1 MQTRGPFANPPK
13 SGFKRTIR
21 YLGASRNWS
30 FGLFAFFFVIL
41 AIISLLT
48 DVIRAG
54 QFNPVWFLI
63 SGAGFL
69 PPLIIGA
76 IYRFGFLNNRPAKSR
91 VLLNLLVAAI
101 AGASRNISVGTLS
114 LVAGLDKELLLSFR
128 LFGGSFM
135 GIAIYVLWAFANGS
149 KFEYLNS
156 LERLSKTQA
165 KLAQTRQQ
173 IPGQLTETKD
183 GLQERTREAIA
194 PQLKLIRELLGNAN
208 NVSEALEKL
217 RFTITSQI
225 RPMMAEIAS
234 NQPKQFEVRN
244 LKRFKSVKSSLP
256 DRFTLRDKIYL
267 GWSSFLETIGVS
279 IWVWVY
285 NSPNGILD
293 NAALFIIYFGVLAV
307 FKFLMPSKTKLPRF
321 NAVFYTL
328 IASLAASL
336 SNVLYIFLVLG
347 FDPGQSVMF
356 AGFALLSGV
365 IGPIILMQLA
375 VRTERRTEIEQ
386 QITDDLEALAKEN
399 SLFAQRLWVFR
410 KRWLLVLHGSVQS
423 SLTAALSR
431 LQASREVTP
440 VLLEMVKQDL
450 HRAELAVNENLQ
462 EDLDLKSGLSQLQEV
477 WSGIC
482 DVKVQISSR
491 AERAIVRSSDSAF
504 CANEI
509 IKEAISNAV
518 RHGEATEASVLLD
531 RKDDDMLI
539 IEVTNNGKPL
549 SESGNSGIGSEM
561 LNEVCLKWE
570 LSTYKKDL
578 VRLKAQL
585 PIQL

>member
-1 MQTRGPFANPPK
+1 MQTRGLFANPQK
-13 SGFKRTIR
+13 SGFKRTIL

-30 FGLFAFFFVIL
+30 FGLFAFFFAIL
-41 AIISLLT
+41 SIISLLT
-48 DVIRAG
+48 DVVRAG

-63 SGAGFL
+63 SGSGFI
-69 PPLIIGA
+69 PPLIVGL
-76 IYRFGFLNNRPAKSR
+76 IYRYGFLNNRPAKSR
-91 VLLNLLVAAI
+91 VLLNLIVAAL
-101 AGASRNISVGTLS
+101 AGASRNVSVGILS
-114 LVAGLDKELLLSFR
+114 LIAGLDQELLLSFR
-128 LFGGSFM
+128 FYGGGFM

-149 KFEYLNS
+149 KFEYLGS
-156 LERLSKTQA
+156 LDTLTKTQA

-194 PQLKLIRELLGNAN
+194 PQLKLIRDLLGDAN
-208 NVSEALEKL
+208 NASEALEKL

-234 NQPKQFEVRN
+234 NQPKPFEVRN

-256 DRFTLRDKIYL
+256 ERFTLRDKINL

-285 NSPNGILD
+285 NSPNGVLD
-293 NAALFIIYFGVLAV
+293 NLALFVIYLSVLAF
-307 FKFLMPSKTKLPRF
+307 FKFLIPSKKKLPRF

-328 IASLAASL
+328 IAASSASL

-347 FDPGQSVMF
+347 FDPGKSVMF

-386 QITDDLEALAKEN
+386 QITKDLESLAKEN

-423 SLTAALSR
+423 SLTAALTR
-431 LQASREVTP
+431 LQAAQEVTP

-450 HRAELAVNENLQ
+450 HRAESAVNANLHD
-462 EDLDLKSGLSQLQEV
+462 DLDLSSGLSQLQEV

-491 AERAIVRSSDSAF
+491 AERAIDRNPDSAF
-504 CANEI
+504 CTNEI

-518 RHGEATEASVLLD
+518 RHGEATEAKVLVD
-531 RKDDDMLI
+531 RKEDDILI
-539 IEVTNNGKPL
+539 IEVTNDGKAV

-570 LSTYKKDL
+570 LLTDKKDR
-578 VRLKAQL
+578 VRLIAEL

>member
-1 MQTRGPFANPPK
+1 MQTRGLFANPQK
-13 SGFKRTIR
+13 SGFKRTIL

-30 FGLFAFFFVIL
+30 FGLFAFFFAIL
-41 AIISLLT
+41 SIISLLT
-48 DVIRAG
+48 DVVRAG

-63 SGAGFL
+63 SGSGFI
-69 PPLIIGA
+69 PPLIVGL
-76 IYRFGFLNNRPAKSR
+76 IYRYGFLNNRPAKSR
-91 VLLNLLVAAI
+91 VLLNLIVAAL
-101 AGASRNISVGTLS
+101 AGASRNVSVGILS
-114 LVAGLDKELLLSFR
+114 LIAGLDQELLLSFR
-128 LFGGSFM
+128 FYGGGFM

-149 KFEYLNS
+149 KFEYLSS
-156 LERLSKTQA
+156 LDTLTETQA

-194 PQLKLIRELLGNAN
+194 PQLKLIRDLLGDAN
-208 NVSEALEKL
+208 NASEALEKL

-234 NQPKQFEVRN
+234 NQPKPFEVRN

-256 DRFTLRDKIYL
+256 ERFTLRDKINL
-267 GWSSFLETIGVS
+267 VWSSFLETIGVS

-285 NSPNGILD
+285 NSPNGVLD
-293 NAALFIIYFGVLAV
+293 NLALFAIYLGVLAF
-307 FKFLMPSKTKLPRF
+307 FKFLIPSKKKLPRF

-328 IASLAASL
+328 IAAASASL

-347 FDPGQSVMF
+347 FDPGKSVMF

-386 QITDDLEALAKEN
+386 QITKDLESLAKEN

-423 SLTAALSR
+423 SLTAALTR
-431 LQASREVTP
+431 LQGAQEVTP

-450 HRAELAVNENLQ
+450 HRAESAVNANLHD
-462 EDLDLKSGLSQLQEV
+462 DLDLSSGLSQLQEV

-491 AERAIVRSSDSAF
+491 AERAIDRNPDSAF
-504 CANEI
+504 CTNEI

-518 RHGEATEASVLLD
+518 RHGEATEAKVLVD
-531 RKDDDMLI
+531 RKEDDILI
-539 IEVTNNGKPL
+539 IEVTNDGKAV

-570 LSTYKKDL
+570 LLTDKKDR
-578 VRLKAQL
+578 VRLIAEL

>member
-1 MQTRGPFANPPK
+1 MQTRGLFANPQK
-13 SGFKRTIR
+13 SGFKRTIL

-30 FGLFAFFFVIL
+30 FGLFAFFFAIL
-41 AIISLLT
+41 SIISLLT
-48 DVIRAG
+48 DVVRAG

-63 SGAGFL
+63 SGSGFI
-69 PPLIIGA
+69 PPLIVGL
-76 IYRFGFLNNRPAKSR
+76 IYRYGFLNNRPAKSR
-91 VLLNLLVAAI
+91 VLLNLIVAAL
-101 AGASRNISVGTLS
+101 AGASRNVSVGILS
-114 LVAGLDKELLLSFR
+114 LIAGLDQELLLSFR
-128 LFGGSFM
+128 FYGGGFM

-149 KFEYLNS
+149 KFEYLSS
-156 LERLSKTQA
+156 LDTLTKTQA

-194 PQLKLIRELLGNAN
+194 PQLKLIRDLLGDAN
-208 NVSEALEKL
+208 NASEALEKL

-234 NQPKQFEVRN
+234 NQPKPFEVRN

-256 DRFTLRDKIYL
+256 ERFTLRDKINL
-267 GWSSFLETIGVS
+267 VWSSFLETIGVS

-285 NSPNGILD
+285 NSPNGVLD
-293 NAALFIIYFGVLAV
+293 NLALFAIYLGVLAF
-307 FKFLMPSKTKLPRF
+307 FKFLIPSKKKLPRF

-328 IASLAASL
+328 IAASSASL

-347 FDPGQSVMF
+347 FDPGKSVMF

-386 QITDDLEALAKEN
+386 QITKDLESLAKEN

-410 KRWLLVLHGSVQS
+410 KRWLLVLHGTVQS
-423 SLTAALSR
+423 SLTAALTR
-431 LQASREVTP
+431 LQGAQEVTP

-450 HRAELAVNENLQ
+450 HRAESAVNANLHD
-462 EDLDLKSGLSQLQEV
+462 DLDLSSGLSQLQEV

-491 AERAIVRSSDSAF
+491 AERAIDRNPDSAF
-504 CANEI
+504 CTNEI

-518 RHGEATEASVLLD
+518 RHGEATEAKVLVD
-531 RKDDDMLI
+531 RKEDDILI
-539 IEVTNNGKPL
+539 IEVTNDGKAV

-570 LSTYKKDL
+570 LLTDKKDR
-578 VRLKAQL
+578 VRLIAEL